1 MTDLL
6 LSAAGRHVYNGRL
19 FRPLPSPAMTDSE
32 KIHRAQLFQAS
43 ELLALILG
51 GTMPADKQMELYFRN
66 NRQMGK
72 RDRGF
77 VAETVY
83 GCLRRL
89 RLLETLAG
97 ELLPGE
103 SGKRAETLI
112 ATYLLAFAG
121 WAGRTLEGKG
131 FMSNTSALVTQ
142 VRTVDRKSFSF
153 AIRANLPDW
162 LAERLLAQFG
172 EEEAMQLADALNQ
185 PATLDLRINPHK
197 ATREQVMARLA
208 EEGFP
213 VEPMRYSPLGIRRN
227 DRAPLFT
234 LASFKAGWFEVQDEG
249 SQLISMLV
257 APHKREQVIDFCAGA
272 GGKTLHLAALM
283 ENSGSVFAFDISER
297 RLDNLRPR
305 LARAGV
311 DNVRTQLIRD
321 EHDKLLKKFLERADR
336 VLVDAPCSGTGTVRR
351 NPDIKWRPIDLKA
364 LRTTQLSILEAAA
377 RLVKPGGR
385 LVYATCSLLKEENDD
400 IVAAFLAA
408 HSEFVIIPASEVL
421 AAQGVVIDDGFTAE
435 GAMRLLP
442 HLHGTD
448 GFFAAVMERKT
459 QLM

>member
-1 MTDLL
+1 MTT
-6 LSAAGRHVYNGRL
+6 A
-19 FRPLPSPAMTDSE
+19 DSD

-51 GTMPADKQMELYFRN
+51 GTMPADKQMELFFRN

-89 RLLETLAG
+89 RMVETLAG

-103 SGKRAETLI
+103 TGKRAETLI

-121 WAGRTLEGKG
+121 WAGRTLESKG
-131 FMSNTSALVTQ
+131 FMSNTAPLVTQ
-142 VRTVDRKSFSF
+142 VRTIDRKAFSF

-172 EEEAMQLADALNQ
+172 EAETQQLADALNQ
-185 PATLDLRINPHK
+185 PATLDLRVNPHK

-213 VEPMRYSPLGIRRN
+213 VEPMRYSPLGVRRN

-234 LASFKAGWFEVQDEG
+234 LASFKEGWFEVQDEG

-272 GGKTLHLAALM
+272 GGKTLHLSALM
-283 ENSGSVFAFDISER
+283 ENSGAVFAFDVSER

-311 DNVRTQLIRD
+311 DNVRTQVIRD
-321 EHDKLLKKFLERADR
+321 EHDKGLKKFHERADR

-377 RLVKPGGR
+377 KLVKPSGR

-400 IVAAFLAA
+400 IVSAFLEA
-408 HSEFVIIPASEVL
+408 HSEFAMVRADEIL
-421 AAQGVVIDDGFTAE
+421 AAQGVTIEEGFTAE

-442 HLHGTD
+442 HRHATD
-448 GFFAAVMERKT
+448 GFFAAVLERKAPS
-459 QLM
+459 M

>member
-1 MTDLL
+1 MTATESD
-6 LSAAGRHVYNGRL
+6 
-19 FRPLPSPAMTDSE
+19 
-32 KIHRAQLFQAS
+32 KIHRAQLFQSS
-43 ELLALILG
+43 ELLGLILD
-51 GTMPADKQMELYFRN
+51 GTMPADKQMELFFRN

-89 RLLETLAG
+89 RTLEALAG
-97 ELLPGE
+97 EQLPNE
-103 SGKRAETLI
+103 PRARAETLI

-121 WAGRTLEGKG
+121 WAGRTLESKG

-142 VRTVDRKSFSF
+142 VRTVDRKAFSF

-172 EEEAMQLADALNQ
+172 EAEAMQLADALNQ
-185 PATLDLRINPHK
+185 PATLDLRVNPHK
-197 ATREQVMARLA
+197 ATRDQVMARLA
-208 EEGFP
+208 EEGYP
-213 VEPMRYSPLGIRRN
+213 VEPMRYSPLGVRRN

-234 LASFKAGWFEVQDEG
+234 LTSFKAGWFEVQDEG

-257 APHKREQVIDFCAGA
+257 APKKREQVIDFCAGA
-272 GGKTLHLAALM
+272 GGKTLHIAALM
-283 ENSGSVFAFDISER
+283 ENTGAVFAFDISER

-321 EHDKLLKKFLERADR
+321 EHDKGLKKFLERADR

-364 LRTTQLSILEAAA
+364 LRTTQLSILESAA

-400 IVAAFLAA
+400 IVAAFLAT
-408 HSEFVIIPASEVL
+408 HDGFVMIPANEIL
-421 AAQGVVIDDGFTAE
+421 AAQGVVIEEGFTAE

-442 HLHGTD
+442 HRHGTD
-448 GFFAAVMERKT
+448 GFFAAVLERKSS
-459 QLM
+459 M

>member
-1 MTDLL
+1 VTETTD
-6 LSAAGRHVYNGRL
+6 
-19 FRPLPSPAMTDSE
+19 

-43 ELLALILG
+43 ELLALILA
-51 GTMPADKQMELYFRN
+51 GTMPADKQMELFFRN

-83 GCLRRL
+83 GTLRRL
-89 RLLETLAG
+89 RLVETLAG
-97 ELLPGE
+97 EQLPSE
-103 SGKRAETLI
+103 SHKRAEILI
-112 ATYLLAFAG
+112 ATYLLAFSG
-121 WAGRTLEGKG
+121 WAGRTLESKG
-131 FMSNTSALVTQ
+131 FMNDASPLVTQ
-142 VRTVDRKSFSF
+142 VRTVDRTALSF
-153 AIRANLPDW
+153 AVRANLPDW

-172 EEEAMQLADALNQ
+172 EEETLMLADALNQ
-185 PATLDLRINPHK
+185 PATLDLRVNPHK
-197 ATREQVMARLA
+197 ASREQVMERLA
-208 EEGFP
+208 NEGYP
-213 VEPMRYSPLGIRRN
+213 VEPTHYSPLGMRRT

-257 APHKREQVIDFCAGA
+257 APQKREQVIDFCAGA
-272 GGKTLHLAALM
+272 GGKTLHLSALM
-283 ENSGSVFAFDISER
+283 GNSGAVFAFDVSER

-321 EHDKLLKKFLERADR
+321 EHDKALKKFLDRADR

-364 LRTTQLSILEAAA
+364 LRSTQLSILEAAA
-377 RLVKPGGR
+377 KLVKPGGR

-400 IVAAFLAA
+400 IVAAFLES
-408 HSEFVIIPASEVL
+408 HGEFAIKRADEIF
-421 AAQGVVIDDGFTAE
+421 AAQGITIDDGFTAE

-442 HLHGTD
+442 HRHGTD
-448 GFFAAVMERKT
+448 GFFAAVLERKT
-459 QLM
+459 QE

>member
-1 MTDLL
+1 MQDT
-6 LSAAGRHVYNGRL
+6 R
-19 FRPLPSPAMTDSE
+19 
-32 KIHRAQLFQAS
+32 
-43 ELLALILG
+43 
-51 GTMPADKQMELYFRN
+51 
-66 NRQMGK
+66 
-72 RDRGF
+72 
-77 VAETVY
+77 
-83 GCLRRL
+83 
-89 RLLETLAG
+89 
-97 ELLPGE
+97 
-103 SGKRAETLI
+103 
-112 ATYLLAFAG
+112 
-121 WAGRTLEGKG
+121 
-131 FMSNTSALVTQ
+131 ALVTQ
-142 VRTVDRKSFSF
+142 VRTADRSSFSF
-153 AIRANLPDW
+153 AVRANLPDW

-172 EEEAMQLADALNQ
+172 EEETQKLADALNQ

-213 VEPMRYSPLGIRRN
+213 VEPMRYSPLGVRRS

-234 LASFKAGWFEVQDEG
+234 LASFKEGWFEVQDEG

-283 ENSGSVFAFDISER
+283 ENSGAVFAFDISER

-311 DNVRTQLIRD
+311 DNVRAQLIRD
-321 EHDKLLKKFLERADR
+321 EHDKGLKKFLERADR

-351 NPDIKWRPIDLKA
+351 NPDIKWRPIDLKV
-364 LRTTQLSILEAAA
+364 LRTTQLSILESAA

-400 IVAAFLAA
+400 IVSAFLAT
-408 HSEFVIIPASEVL
+408 HSEFVMIPASEVL
-421 AAQGVVIDDGFTAE
+421 AAQGVTIENGFTAE

-442 HLHGTD
+442 HRHGTD
-448 GFFAAVMERKT
+448 GFFAAVLERKSSV
-459 QLM
+459 

>member
-1 MTDLL
+1 VTATESD
-6 LSAAGRHVYNGRL
+6 
-19 FRPLPSPAMTDSE
+19 
-32 KIHRAQLFQAS
+32 KIHRAQLFQSS
-43 ELLALILG
+43 ELLGLILD
-51 GTMPADKQMELYFRN
+51 GTMPADKQMELFFRN

-89 RLLETLAG
+89 RTLEALAG
-97 ELLPGE
+97 EQLPNE
-103 SGKRAETLI
+103 PRARAETLI

-121 WAGRTLEGKG
+121 WAGRTLESKG

-142 VRTVDRKSFSF
+142 VRTVDRKAFSF

-172 EEEAMQLADALNQ
+172 EAEAMQLADALNQ
-185 PATLDLRINPHK
+185 PATLDLRVNPHK
-197 ATREQVMARLA
+197 ATRDQVMARLA
-208 EEGFP
+208 EEGYP
-213 VEPMRYSPLGIRRN
+213 VEPMRYSPLGVRRN

-234 LASFKAGWFEVQDEG
+234 LTSFKAGWFEVQDEG

-257 APHKREQVIDFCAGA
+257 APKKREQVIDFCAGA
-272 GGKTLHLAALM
+272 GGKTLHIAALM
-283 ENSGSVFAFDISER
+283 ENTGAVFAFDISER

-321 EHDKLLKKFLERADR
+321 EHDKGLKKFLERADR

-364 LRTTQLSILEAAA
+364 LRTTQLSILESAA

-400 IVAAFLAA
+400 IVAAFLAT
-408 HSEFVIIPASEVL
+408 HDGFVMIPANEIL
-421 AAQGVVIDDGFTAE
+421 AAQGVVIEEGFTAE

-442 HLHGTD
+442 HRHGTD
-448 GFFAAVMERKT
+448 GFFAAVLERKSS
-459 QLM
+459 M